1 VQSSQTLVSH
11 DFLKFAAKEEMLVN
25 DVSWFRG
32 TVRATMYLEHT
43 SRESFR
49 INRSQFLQKR
59 STTKDR
65 SGAKR
70 RHFWQLDAGQ
80 SASSCQIPSPG
91 YHGWLSLLQIL
102 PGLI

>member
-43 SRESFR
+43 SRESKKGLQPR
-49 INRSQFLQKR
+49 IVLERSAGIFGSLMLGNLLRPAR
-59 STTKDR
+59 SPRLGTMD
-65 SGAKR
+65 G
-70 RHFWQLDAGQ
+70 
-80 SASSCQIPSPG
+80 
-91 YHGWLSLLQIL
+91 
-102 PGLI
+102 